1 MGSLKNIVSFFN
13 VSQRKSQKKREQKS
27 VLTSKL
33 SLVVFVIKIY
43 YGSSTFK
50 LFLDH

>member
-1 MGSLKNIVSFFN
+1 MFVKENYN
-13 VSQRKSQKKREQKS
+13 KKEQKS

-33 SLVVFVIKIY
+33 SLLVFVIKIY

-50 LFLDH
+50 LFSDH

>member
-1 MGSLKNIVSFFN
+1 MFANEN
-13 VSQRKSQKKREQKS
+13 QNKKEQKS

-33 SLVVFVIKIY
+33 SLVVVVTKNY

-50 LFLDH
+50 